1 MGVFFAESPA
11 ELTDILTRLILA
23 VDHDAVRTRLYIG
36 ISTFEGVT
44 HGFAGNKAFDT
55 RNDHKV
61 TGDLGILPCS
71 DLIAETLDTI
81 LSLDSVSTKKGILLQ
96 TDFIFNDYRRNAVT
110 FQSSHSKDKVL
121 DLATRVSIKNNRL
134 GGAFKDIVQ
143 VL

>member
-81 LSLDSVSTKKGILLQ
+81 LSLDSVSTKREFFFRPTL
-96 TDFIFNDYRRNAVT
+96 
-110 FQSSHSKDKVL
+110 SSMIT
-121 DLATRVSIKNNRL
+121 AEMP
-134 GGAFKDIVQ
+134 
-143 VL
+143 